1 VETLKRPNESYH
13 FRGDGTVPTGRTGC
27 REKKLDRLM
36 RTDTEQTIYLK
47 DYAPTPYRIVSV
59 DLDFRILEDNTR
71 VRAQLTIEPREG
83 TAPGTPLVLDGDELK
98 LQSIAIDGAPLAL
111 SAYLTD
117 ANNLTVVEP
126 PFRRF
131 VLDTEVMLDPAANT
145 KLMGLYRSGGT
156 WCTQCEAEGF
166 RRITYYY
173 DRPDVL
179 APFTV
184 RMTAPLAVAPVLL
197 ANGNPVEHG
206 DAGEGMHYAVWEDP
220 FPKPAYLFAL
230 VAGDLG
236 SITDSFTTM
245 SGRKVDLAIYCSH
258 GKEDECH
265 HAMDSLK
272 RSMAWDER
280 RFGRE
285 YDLGIFNIVAV
296 SDFNFGAME
305 NKGLN
310 IFNDKLVF
318 AQPET
323 ATDANYHSI
332 ERVIAH
338 EYFHNWTGN
347 RITCRDW
354 FQLCLKE
361 GLTVYRDQEFSS
373 DEHSR
378 PVQRIHDVQNLRT
391 SQFPEDGGPLAHPPR
406 PDHYREINNFY
417 TTTVYEK
424 GAEVVRMLATLLGEA
439 GFRKGMDLYFER
451 HDGEATTIEAFIKVF
466 EDACERDL
474 SQFIIWYLQAGTP
487 QVSVSDR
494 YDAASQTYS
503 LTLTQTIAPTPGEP
517 SKKPLL
523 IPVRFGLIGPNG
535 SAMGW
540 NSVSGGTIE
549 NDLILLDKDSITLTF
564 TGVANKPVPSLFR
577 GFSAPVK
584 IDSGLSQDDLL
595 FLARHDSDP
604 FNRWDAL
611 QTVSTHLIA
620 EAAHGRLWSSTDA
633 DALQQ
638 ALVDTL
644 ENPDLDHA
652 FKAQAIAIPGASTVA
667 RHIGKDV
674 DPDAIVKARQDL
686 LTTLV
691 TPIADKLAAQYDA
704 LTISEPYSPDAKQA
718 GRRALRNGLMHLIV
732 GGAGRGDLAA
742 SQYHDA
748 TNMTDRYAA
757 MAISAHYWTDQAQAL
772 LGDFRTRFAGDPL
785 VFDKWLMASAQAPD
799 DGVIERMR
807 AILAAP
813 DFPKTNP
820 NRLRSLLGSFVMS
833 SSPQFT
839 RADGAGFR
847 FITEAIIEIDKVNPQ
862 VASRIL
868 TGFRVLPML
877 EAGRREAGT
886 AALEALKN
894 QPGLSRNVGEIL
906 DRILAG

>member
-1 VETLKRPNESYH
+1 
-13 FRGDGTVPTGRTGC
+13 
-27 REKKLDRLM
+27 M
-36 RTDTEQTIYLK
+36 RTETEQTIYLK

-59 DLDFRILEDNTR
+59 DLDFRILEQSTR
-71 VRAQLTIEPREG
+71 VRAQLTIEPRTE
-83 TAPGTPLVLDGDELK
+83 TAPGTPLVLDGDDLK
-98 LQSIAIDGAPLAL
+98 LETIAIDGAPLVL
-111 SAYLTD
+111 SAYLAD
-117 ANNLTVVEP
+117 ANSLTLVEP
-126 PFRRF
+126 PNRRF
-131 VLDTEVMLDPAANT
+131 VLDTEVMLAPETNT
-145 KLMGLYRSGGT
+145 KLMGLYRSSGT
-156 WCTQCEAEGF
+156 WCTQCEPEGF
-166 RRITYYY
+166 RRITYYL
-173 DRPDVL
+173 DRPDIL
-179 APFTV
+179 APFKV
-184 RMTAPLAVAPVLL
+184 RITAPQAVAPVLL
-197 ANGNPVEHG
+197 ANGNLIDRG
-206 DAGEGMHYAVWEDP
+206 DSGDGMHYAVWEDP

-245 SGRKVDLAIYCSH
+245 SGRKVDLAIYCTH
-258 GKEDECH
+258 GKEAECH

-272 RSMAWDER
+272 RSMEWDER

-285 YDLGIFNIVAV
+285 YDLDIFNIVAV

-424 GAEVVRMLATLLGEA
+424 GAEVVRMLATLLGET

-466 EDACERDL
+466 EDATGTDL
-474 SQFIIWYLQAGTP
+474 SQFITWYLQAGTP
-487 QVSVSDR
+487 QVTVSDS
-494 YDAASQTYS
+494 YDAASQTYT
-503 LTLTQTIAPTPGEP
+503 LTLSQKVDPTPGE
-517 SKKPLL
+517 SEKKPLL

-535 SAMGW
+535 SPMGW
-540 NSVSGGTIE
+540 SRVSGGTVTE
-549 NDLILLDKDSITLTF
+549 DLIHLDRDSVTLTF
-564 TGVANKPVPSLFR
+564 TDVANRPVPSLFR

-584 IDSGLSQDDLL
+584 VASSLTQDDML

-611 QTVSTHLIA
+611 QTVATRLIA
-620 EAAHGRLWSSTDA
+620 EAAQGRRWSDGDA
-633 DALQQ
+633 EALRQ

-644 ENPDLDHA
+644 DNPDLDHA
-652 FKAQAIAIPGASTVA
+652 FKAQAISLPGEGVIA
-667 RHIGKDV
+667 RHIGSNV
-674 DPDAIVKARQDL
+674 DTDAVATARRDL
-686 LTTLV
+686 ISTLIGPV
-691 TPIADKLAAQYDA
+691 ADRLEALYRSLASTA
-704 LTISEPYSPDAKQA
+704 PYSPDAAQA
-718 GRRALRNGLMHLIV
+718 GSRALRNGLLNLLV
-732 GGAGRGDLAA
+732 GGANRAELAA
-742 SQYHDA
+742 AQFNDA

-757 MAISAHYWTDQAQAL
+757 MAISAHHWTDHAQAL

-785 VFDKWLMASAQAPD
+785 VFDKWLTASAQAPD

-807 AILAAP
+807 ATLAAP
-813 DFPKTNP
+813 DFPRTNP

-833 SSPQFT
+833 NPVQFT

-847 FITEAIIEIDKVNPQ
+847 FITEAVAEIDKVNPQ
-862 VASRIL
+862 VASR
-868 TGFRVLPML
+868 VLPLL
-877 EAGRREAGT
+877 EAGRQEAGK
-886 AALEALKN
+886 AALESLKS
-894 QPGLSRNVGEIL
+894 QHTLSRNVTEIL

>member
-1 VETLKRPNESYH
+1 
-13 FRGDGTVPTGRTGC
+13 
-27 REKKLDRLM
+27 M
-36 RTDTEQTIYLK
+36 RTDSEQTIYLK

-59 DLDFRILEDNTR
+59 ELDFRILEENTR
-71 VRAQLTIEPREG
+71 VRAQLTIEPREE

-98 LQSIAIDGAPLAL
+98 LESIAIDGAPLPL
-111 SAYLTD
+111 SAYLSD
-117 ANNLTVVEP
+117 ANGLTLIEP
-126 PFRRF
+126 PNRRF
-131 VLDTEVMLDPAANT
+131 VLDTEVMLQPEANT
-145 KLMGLYRSGGT
+145 KLMGLYRSSGT
-156 WCTQCEAEGF
+156 WCTQCEPEGF
-166 RRITYYY
+166 RRITYYL

-184 RMTAPLAVAPVLL
+184 RMTAPIAIAPVLL
-197 ANGNPVEHG
+197 ANGNPIDRG
-206 DAGEGMHYAVWEDP
+206 DAGDGMHYAVWQDP

-245 SGRKVDLAIYCSH
+245 SGRKVDLAIYATH
-258 GKEDECH
+258 GKEGECH
-265 HAMDSLK
+265 YAMDSLK

-285 YDLGIFNIVAV
+285 YDLDIFNIVAV

-318 AQPET
+318 AKPET
-323 ATDANYHSI
+323 ATDANYHGI

-361 GLTVYRDQEFSS
+361 GLTVYRDQEFTS
-373 DEHSR
+373 DERSR

-406 PDHYREINNFY
+406 PDQYREINNFY

-466 EDACERDL
+466 EDATGTDL
-474 SQFIIWYLQAGTP
+474 SQFITWYLQAGTP
-487 QVSVSDR
+487 QVSVSDS
-494 YDAASQTYS
+494 YDEASQTYT
-503 LTLTQTIAPTPGEP
+503 LTLSQKVDPTPGQTE
-517 SKKPLL
+517 KHPLL

-535 SAMGW
+535 SPMGW
-540 NSVSGGTIE
+540 SGVSGGTVQD
-549 NDLILLDKDSITLTF
+549 DLILLDKDSVTLTF
-564 TGVANKPVPSLFR
+564 SGVANKPVPSLFR

-584 IDSGLSQDDLL
+584 VSSSLSQDDLL

-604 FNRWDAL
+604 FNRWDAV
-611 QTVSTHLIA
+611 QTVSTNLIA
-620 EAAHGRLWSSTDA
+620 EAAQGRNWSGMDV
-633 DALQQ
+633 DALRQ

-652 FKAQAIAIPGASTVA
+652 FKALAIDIPSEPVVG
-667 RHIGKDV
+667 RHIGRDV
-674 DPDAIVKARQDL
+674 DTDAVAKARRDL
-686 LTTLV
+686 LTSLV
-691 TPIADKLAAQYDA
+691 GPIAEKLESHYDA
-704 LTISEPYSPDAKQA
+704 LIVTEPYSPDAAQA
-718 GRRALRNGLMHLIV
+718 GRRSLRNRLLALLTAGSER
-732 GGAGRGDLAA
+732 GAALAA
-742 SQYHDA
+742 AQYYVA
-748 TNMTDRYAA
+748 ANMTDRYAA
-757 MAISAHYWTDQAQAL
+757 MAISAHGWTREAPAL

-813 DFPKTNP
+813 DFPRTNP
-820 NRLRSLLGSFVMS
+820 NRLRSLLGVFVMS
-833 SSPQFT
+833 NLTQFA

-847 FITEAIIEIDKVNPQ
+847 FIAETVAEIDKVNPQ

-868 TGFRVLPML
+868 TGFRILPTL
-877 EAGRREAGT
+877 EAGRREAGK
-886 AALEALKN
+886 AALEALKSQN
-894 QPGLSRNVGEIL
+894 TLSRNVGEIL